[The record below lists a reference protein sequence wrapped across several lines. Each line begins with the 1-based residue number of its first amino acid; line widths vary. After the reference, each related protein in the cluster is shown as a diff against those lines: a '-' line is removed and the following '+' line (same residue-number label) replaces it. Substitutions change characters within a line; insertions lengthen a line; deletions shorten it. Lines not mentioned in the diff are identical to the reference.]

1 VKCWLSAALLTVG
14 ALTIAVHA
22 QSLADIARKT
32 EEQRSDKEK
41 PKAQKVYTNK
51 DLDDGIVGGIGD
63 TPDARF
69 EPPAEAEPISAIQT
83 SAPKDETYWRDRM
96 RSVYER
102 LDSDQAFL
110 VAVSVREQV
119 LDKRLHR
126 DVDDV
131 LYIRDHD
138 LRALVESDWT
148 LAVAE
153 VGRLK
158 AAVENDK
165 RALSTAEEEARRAD
179 VPSSWLIRVQ

>member
-1 VKCWLSAALLTVG
+1 MKCCLSALLTVG
-14 ALTIAVHA
+14 VLTIAIHA
-22 QSLADIARKT
+22 QSLAEIAKKT

-41 PKAQKVYTNK
+41 PKAPKVYTNK
-51 DLDDGIVGGIGD
+51 DLED
-63 TPDARF
+63 DARF
-69 EPPAEAEPISAIQT
+69 EPPAEAGLISAIQT

-96 RSVYER
+96 RPLYER
-102 LDSDQAFL
+102 LDGDQAFL

-131 LYIRDHD
+131 LYIRDLN
-138 LRALVESDWT
+138 LRATVESDWT
-148 LAVAE
+148 QAVAE

-165 RALSTAEEEARRAD
+165 RALSTVEEEARRAD
-179 VPSSWLIRVQ
+179 VPPSWLIRVP

>member
-1 VKCWLSAALLTVG
+1 VNSWLSALLTVG
-14 ALTIAVHA
+14 VLATAIRA
-22 QSLADIARKT
+22 QSLADIAKKT

-41 PKAQKVYTNK
+41 PKAPKVYTNK
-51 DLDDGIVGGIGD
+51 DLEEGFVGGIGK
-63 TPDARF
+63 TPDPRL
-69 EPPAEAEPISAIQT
+69 EPPAEGKLISAIPT

-96 RSVYER
+96 RSLYER
-102 LDSDQAFL
+102 LDGDEAFL

-131 LYIRDHD
+131 LYLRDRN
-138 LRALVESDWT
+138 LRATVESDWT
-148 LAVAE
+148 QAVAE

-165 RALSTAEEEARRAD
+165 GALSAAQEEARRAD
-179 VPSSWLIRVQ
+179 VPPSWLVRVP

>member
-1 VKCWLSAALLTVG
+1 VNSWLSALLTVG
-14 ALTIAVHA
+14 VLATAIHA
-22 QSLADIARKT
+22 QSLADIAKKN

-41 PKAQKVYTNK
+41 PKAPKVYTNK
-51 DLDDGIVGGIGD
+51 DLEDGLVGGIGN
-63 TPDARF
+63 TPDARL
-69 EPPAEAEPISAIQT
+69 EPPAEAELTSAIPT
-83 SAPKDETYWRDRM
+83 SVPKDETYWRHRM
-96 RSVYER
+96 RSLYER
-102 LDSDQAFL
+102 LDGDQAFL

-131 LYIRDHD
+131 LYLRDGN
-138 LRALVESDWT
+138 LRATVESDWT
-148 LAVAE
+148 QAVAE

-179 VPSSWLIRVQ
+179 VPPSWLIRVQ

>member
-1 VKCWLSAALLTVG
+1 VKCCLSALLTVG
-14 ALTIAVHA
+14 VLTIAIHA
-22 QSLADIARKT
+22 QSLAEIAKKT

-41 PKAQKVYTNK
+41 PKAPKVYTNK
-51 DLDDGIVGGIGD
+51 DLEDGLV
-63 TPDARF
+63 
-69 EPPAEAEPISAIQT
+69 SVIQT

-96 RSVYER
+96 RPLYER
-102 LDSDQAFL
+102 LDGDQAFL

-131 LYIRDHD
+131 LYIRDLN
-138 LRALVESDWT
+138 LRATVESDWT
-148 LAVAE
+148 QAVAE

-179 VPSSWLIRVQ
+179 VPPSWLIRVQ

>member
-1 VKCWLSAALLTVG
+1 MKCGLLALLAVG
-14 ALTIAVHA
+14 ALTTAIHA
-22 QSLADIARKT
+22 QSLADIAKKT
-32 EEQRSDKEK
+32 AEERSDKEK
-41 PKAQKVYTNK
+41 PKAPKVYTNK
-51 DLDDGIVGGIGD
+51 DLEDGFVG
-63 TPDARF
+63 
-69 EPPAEAEPISAIQT
+69 PPVEAALASAIPT

-96 RSVYER
+96 RSLYEG
-102 LDSDQAFL
+102 LDRDQAFL

-131 LYIRDHD
+131 LYIGDRD
-138 LRALVESDWT
+138 LRAMVESDWT
-148 LAVAE
+148 QAAAE

-179 VPSSWLIRVQ
+179 VPPSWLIRVQ

>member
-1 VKCWLSAALLTVG
+1 MKCCLSALLTVG
-14 ALTIAVHA
+14 VLTIAIHA
-22 QSLADIARKT
+22 QSLAEIAKKT

-41 PKAQKVYTNK
+41 PKAPKVYTNK
-51 DLDDGIVGGIGD
+51 DLEDGLV
-63 TPDARF
+63 
-69 EPPAEAEPISAIQT
+69 SVIQT

-96 RSVYER
+96 RPLYER
-102 LDSDQAFL
+102 LDGDQAFL

-131 LYIRDHD
+131 LYIRDLN
-138 LRALVESDWT
+138 LRATVESDWT
-148 LAVAE
+148 QAVAE

-179 VPSSWLIRVQ
+179 VPPSWLIRVQ

>member
-1 VKCWLSAALLTVG
+1 MKCGLLALLAIG
-14 ALTIAVHA
+14 ALTTAIHA
-22 QSLADIARKT
+22 QSLADIAKKT
-32 EEQRSDKEK
+32 AEERSDKEK
-41 PKAQKVYTNK
+41 PKAPKVYTNK
-51 DLDDGIVGGIGD
+51 DLEDGFVG
-63 TPDARF
+63 
-69 EPPAEAEPISAIQT
+69 PPPIERRLKRTLSAIPT

-96 RSVYER
+96 RSLYES
-102 LDSDQAFL
+102 LDRDQAFL

-131 LYIRDHD
+131 LYIRDRD
-138 LRALVESDWT
+138 LRAMVESDWT
-148 LAVAE
+148 QAAAE

-179 VPSSWLIRVQ
+179 VPPSWLIRVQ